1 MSTTKKDWSWE
12 ISATS
17 SDWSWNAKDLWQY
30 RHLLFSLIRRNF
42 LLNSQ
47 QTILG
52 PFWTLLQPLL
62 TLFIYVLVFGKMVG
76 ISTGSLPPVLFY
88 FSGIVLWNFFND
100 SFLENSN
107 SFRDNL
113 YLFSKVYFPRIIM
126 PFSIASTH
134 FLRMLIQ
141 LFFLFV
147 LIFFY
152 TATKGFDI
160 PFSLWTFAFPLSILM
175 VGSLG
180 FGMGLICSV
189 FTAKYR
195 DLSHIVVIGI
205 RLLMFVTPVIYPL
218 ASIKNHFQ
226 WIVKLNPLTP
236 FFELFRFSMLG
247 EGSVDLTQLLIS
259 GLFIVIVTITGLLLF
274 NRSGNKLIDTV

>member
-1 MSTTKKDWSWE
+1 MSSTEKDWGWE

-17 SDWSWNAKDLWQY
+17 SDWSWSVKDLWQY
-30 RHLLFSLIRRNF
+30 RHLLFSLVRRNF

-107 SFRDNL
+107 SFRDNM

-126 PFSIASTH
+126 PFSIATTH
-134 FLRMLIQ
+134 FFRMLIQ
-141 LFFLFV
+141 LFFFI

-152 TATKGFDI
+152 SAVKGFHI
-160 PFSLWTFAFPLSILM
+160 PFSLWILAFPLSILM
-175 VGSLG
+175 VGSFGL
-180 FGMGLICSV
+180 GMGLICSV

-205 RLLMFVTPVIYPL
+205 RLLMFITPVIYPL
-218 ASIKNHFQ
+218 AIIKNNFQ

-236 FFELFRFSMLG
+236 FFELFRFSILG
-247 EGSVDLTQLLIS
+247 EGTVDLTQMIIS
-259 GLFIVIVTITGLLLF
+259 SLFIIIVTITGLLIF
-274 NRSGNKLIDTV
+274 NKRGNNLIDIV